1 MRTTA
6 MILIAAA
13 AMCVGAASGRAQ
25 EPRAEDA
32 FQPETILALADRV
45 YNHTL
50 ENPYTATD
58 RNWIRAT
65 FYSGVMELYHATGN
79 AKYREQAERWA
90 EKHQWREGTEGSG
103 MNKLFCVMTWAE
115 LYLLAPD
122 AKKIEPTLQWL
133 ATDAPNSPGGAKIWF
148 GHAPAPFDRPL
159 YSDSLYGAPVFPML
173 YRATEDR
180 AHLEMLDHVFWT
192 VTEATLDEEDAL
204 YYRDPRFVG
213 QKSPDGQKVLWSRGN
228 GWVFAAFPRILR
240 YLPGD
245 APGRERYVAL
255 YRRMAASLAARQQ
268 PDGFWRSNL
277 ADPAHTSM
285 PESSGTAFFIAGY
298 AWGVRNGVLDR
309 ETYLPVILRGWKA
322 LVGSVH
328 PDGKL
333 GWVQPVGD
341 RPAPSGPHTTHEYA
355 AGLFLS
361 AAGEV
366 YLLAKEG
373 VITPEAIQAAGPY
386 VAVPLRQAVPEALV
400 AGALPIQEVIASGFQ
415 PSYGPENTI
424 DGDLGTYWGAEGAGQ
439 WIRYDLGEIKPV
451 GRVLIAWFRGD
462 QRRQRLQVAI
472 SDNGQQWLLAFDDQL
487 QPLWTYEIDQRWS
500 GYGRH
505 TAYIPAVGDL
515 TGDGRDEV
523 NGGYYLLNPDGT
535 VLHRFRL
542 NDSQNHTGMDAV
554 YWAGADRPALLYNG
568 GVLWHGDGR
577 RFAEPLTPYRTTAR
591 QYNVRLMD

>member
-13 AMCVGAASGRAQ
+13 AMCVGAASGRAEQ
-25 EPRAEDA
+25 PRAEDA
-32 FQPETILALADRV
+32 FQPQTILALADRV

-65 FYSGVMELYHATGN
+65 FYSGVMELYHATGI

-103 MNKLFCVMTWAE
+103 MNKLFCAMTWAE

-122 AKKIEPTLQWL
+122 AKKIEPTLRWL

-173 YRATEDR
+173 YRATDDR
-180 AHLEMLDHVFWT
+180 THLEMLDHVFWT
-192 VTEATLDEEDAL
+192 VTKATLDEEDAL
-204 YYRDPRFVG
+204 YYRDPRFIG
-213 QKSPDGQKVLWSRGN
+213 QKSPAGQKVLWSRGN

-240 YLPGD
+240 YLPED
-245 APGRERYVAL
+245 APGRERYVDL

-277 ADPAHTSM
+277 ADPEHTSM

-298 AWGVRNGVLDR
+298 AWGVRNGILDR
-309 ETYLPVILRGWKA
+309 ETYLPMILRGWTA
-322 LVGSVH
+322 LVRSLH

-341 RPAPSGPHTTHEYA
+341 RPAASSPDTTHEYA

-361 AAGEV
+361 AAGQV
-366 YLLAKEG
+366 YLLVKEG
-373 VITPEAIQAAGPY
+373 VISPEAIRKCCRMEHGTSAHRTSNLLQGEAELYHANEGAWTGTPLGKVLRAALPDHRISHMGQLSRHKEGTIEVVLTVLPDDGSHRY
-386 VAVPLRQAVPEALV
+386 
-400 AGALPIQEVIASGFQ
+400 GALSTKLVRVLADASGTPRTCNLVCEPDPAGIPDWQ
-415 PSYGPENTI
+415 PNI
-424 DGDLGTYWGAEGAGQ
+424 
-439 WIRYDLGEIKPV
+439 
-451 GRVLIAWFRGD
+451 
-462 QRRQRLQVAI
+462 QR
-472 SDNGQQWLLAFDDQL
+472 
-487 QPLWTYEIDQRWS
+487 
-500 GYGRH
+500 
-505 TAYIPAVGDL
+505 PAQHA
-515 TGDGRDEV
+515 TCK
-523 NGGYYLLNPDGT
+523 
-535 VLHRFRL
+535 
-542 NDSQNHTGMDAV
+542 
-554 YWAGADRPALLYNG
+554 RPALLWTRGINS
-568 GVLWHGDGR
+568 HT
-577 RFAEPLTPYRTTAR
+577 LTEAHT
-591 QYNVRLMD
+591 NVNRVKTEVWLQLPFDEGKNP